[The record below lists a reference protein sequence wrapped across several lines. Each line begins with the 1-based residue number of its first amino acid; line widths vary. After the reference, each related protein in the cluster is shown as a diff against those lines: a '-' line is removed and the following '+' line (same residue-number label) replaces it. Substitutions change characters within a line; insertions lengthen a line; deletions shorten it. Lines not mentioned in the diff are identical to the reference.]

1 MLYRVRHVTS
11 YAYADA
17 VALSRN
23 VARLV
28 PRSLPIQTI
37 RSFSLRVDPEPASLR
52 AFKDAFG
59 NDVHTFTLDVPHKRL
74 SITAESVLEVIQGP
88 LLPTSSPPWESVLL
102 EASAPLD
109 VIELCFESPLIPR
122 HLALASLGMS
132 CFWTGRPILEAA
144 LALTHFIH
152 STFEYDPAATTVTT
166 PVLEALENRHGVCQD
181 FAQVLI
187 GALRSLGLSA
197 RYVSGYLETTPPAG
211 RERLV
216 GADAS
221 HAWVELWC
229 GANIGWVALD
239 PTNDIVPGDR
249 HVIVAYGRDFSDVS
263 PVKGMILGGGH
274 AEVSV
279 GVDVERLV

>member
-1 MLYRVRHVTS
+1 MRYRVRHVTS
-11 YAYADA
+11 YAYADP

-28 PRSLPIQTI
+28 PRSLPIQAL
-37 RSFSLRVDPEPASLR
+37 RSFSLFVDPEPASLR
-52 AFKDAFG
+52 TFKDAFG
-59 NDVHTFTLDVPHKRL
+59 NDVHSFTLDVPHRRL
-74 SITAESVLEVIQGP
+74 SITADSEVEVSVGRPVPQMSPTWERVIAE
-88 LLPTSSPPWESVLL
+88 LSP
-102 EASAPLD
+102 PLD
-109 VIELCFESPLIPR
+109 VMELCFESPLIPR
-122 HLALASLGMS
+122 HTSLASLGAS
-132 CFWTGRPILEAA
+132 CFWSGRPIVEAG
-144 LALTHFIH
+144 LALSHLIH
-152 STFEYDPAATTVTT
+152 STFTYDPSATTVTT
-166 PVLEALENRHGVCQD
+166 PVLDALERRRGVCQD
-181 FAQVLI
+181 FAQVLL

-229 GANIGWVALD
+229 GAEIGFVALD

-263 PVKGMILGGGH
+263 PVKGMILGGGQ
-274 AEVSV
+274 AEVAV
-279 GVDVERLV
+279 GVDVERL

>member
-1 MLYRVRHVTS
+1 MRYRVRHVTS

-28 PRSLPIQTI
+28 PRSLPIQHVA
-37 RSFSLRVDPEPASLR
+37 SFHLRVEPQPASVR
-52 AFKDAFG
+52 TFVDAFG
-59 NDVHTFTLDVPHKRL
+59 NEVHAFTLDVPHKRL
-74 SITAESVLEVIQGP
+74 AITAESEVEVSPAAPLPATSPAWEDVLVEHDQ
-88 LLPTSSPPWESVLL
+88 
-102 EASAPLD
+102 PLD
-109 VIELCFESPLIPR
+109 VIELSYESPLVPR
-122 HLALASLGMS
+122 HVALASLGAS
-132 CFWTGRPILEAA
+132 CFTARRSVIEAG
-144 LALTHFIH
+144 LALSHAIH
-152 STFEYDPAATTVTT
+152 ASFVYDPTATTVTT
-166 PVLEALENRHGVCQD
+166 PVLEALERRRGVCQD

-197 RYVSGYLETTPPAG
+197 RYVSGYLETTPPPG

-229 GANIGWVALD
+229 GAAIGWIALD
-239 PTNDIVPGDR
+239 PTNDLVPSDR

-263 PVKGMILGGGH
+263 PVKGMILGGGN

-279 GVDVERLV
+279 GVDVERLP